1 MWIRENIYC
10 IPCEFARKIVNS
22 KFIRKTD
29 SRFESYFEIDSE
41 LNVNSQKKN
50 SKWFGDIDSEFA
62 IKIVKW
68 KWIREIDTK
77 LKVYS
82 RKNSEYTWIRE
93 KNAEFELNWR
103 KKKWNQSEFV
113 K

>member
-1 MWIRENIYC
+1 M
-10 IPCEFARKIVNS
+10 NS

-50 SKWFGDIDSEFA
+50 SKGFGDIDSEFA

-68 KWIREIDTK
+68 E
-77 LKVYS
+77 
-82 RKNSEYTWIRE
+82 
-93 KNAEFELNWR
+93 
-103 KKKWNQSEFV
+103 
-113 K
+113 